1 MGIYKFIKSFL
12 IVKVNN
18 VVNFIELKS
27 ILIIN
32 LNTKITKIPEH
43 IVFIYLFGTVLATM
57 INVFLT
63 VKRVV

>member
-43 IVFIYLFGTVLATM
+43 IVFIWDSFSYNDKSVLNCKKYQ
-57 INVFLT
+57 I
-63 VKRVV
+63 